1 MHNPI
6 FDFMEEGMPSEWIAR
21 NMGFEVLFAFGL
33 DWLSDDDDEEFEK
46 YSRNPDRWLE
56 DWDPGEADGF
66 TVVSKF
72 DTEDGPCAMYVKP
85 LTFFAKALLEFGFTE
100 AAQKA
105 AKMGDIPTQPETI
118 Q

>member
-6 FDFMEEGMPSEWIAR
+6 FDFIEEGMPAEWITR

-33 DWLSDDDDEEFEK
+33 DWLSDDDDEDFEK
-46 YSRNPDRWLE
+46 YNRNPDRWLE
-56 DWDPGEADGF
+56 NWDPGEVDEF
-66 TVVSKF
+66 TIVSKF

-85 LTFFAKALLEFGFTE
+85 LTYFAKTLLEFGFTE
-100 AAQKA
+100 TAQKA

>member
-1 MHNPI
+1 MNNPI
-6 FDFMEEGMPSEWIAR
+6 FDFLEEGMPAEQIVR
-21 NMGFEVLFAFGL
+21 NMGFEYLFAFGL
-33 DWLSDDDDEEFEK
+33 DWLEDGYDEYEK
-46 YSRNPDRWLE
+46 DPDSWLE
-56 DWDPGEADGF
+56 NWDPGEAEGF

-85 LTFFAKALLEFGFTE
+85 ITFFAKALLEFGFTE
-100 AAQKA
+100 AVQKA

>member
-1 MHNPI
+1 M
-6 FDFMEEGMPSEWIAR
+6 DADWILR
-21 NMGFEVLFAFGL
+21 NMGFEVNFALGL
-33 DWLSDDDDEEFEK
+33 DWLDDGYDEYEK
-46 YSRNPDRWLE
+46 NPDRWLE
-56 DWDPGEADGF
+56 KWDPGEADGF
-66 TVVSKF
+66 AIVSKY

-105 AKMGDIPTQPETI
+105 AQMGDIPTQPETI